1 MYARDR
7 ERRMVMKPYV
17 KPELHYESFEL
28 AQHIAG
34 CSLTPKSVDPM
45 TCAYDGVINGV
56 DYDLWFIDGNNVCG
70 VPVEDYC
77 YANSNSNITT
87 INS

>member
-34 CSLTPKSVDPM
+34 CSLTPISSVDPM
-45 TCAYDGVINGV
+45 NCKYSGVIGGEPSES
-56 DYDLWFIDGNNVCG
+56 WFIAKPVCD

-77 YANSNSNITT
+77 YTNSNSTITT

>member
-34 CSLTPKSVDPM
+34 CSLTPKLGDPE
-45 TCAYDGVINGV
+45 TCVYDGVIGGV
-56 DYDLWFIDGNNVCG
+56 ESQFWFITQGVCG
-70 VPVEDYC
+70 VPVEDFC
-77 YANSNSNITT
+77 YTNSNSNITT

>member
-1 MYARDR
+1 
-7 ERRMVMKPYV
+7 MKPYV

-34 CSLTPKSVDPM
+34 CSLTPNNNSTSPE
-45 TCAYDGVINGV
+45 TCSYSGVIGGV
-56 DYDLWFIDGNNVCG
+56 ESQFWFIAKPVCD
-70 VPVEDYC
+70 VPVDDFC
-77 YANSNSNITT
+77 YTNSNSTITT

>member
-1 MYARDR
+1 
-7 ERRMVMKPYV
+7 MKPYV

-28 AQHIAG
+28 VQHIAG
-34 CSLTPKSVDPM
+34 CSLTPISSGDPE
-45 TCAYDGVINGV
+45 TCRYSGVIGGV
-56 DYDLWFIDGNNVCG
+56 ESQFWFIAKPVCD
-70 VPVEDYC
+70 VPVDDYC